1 MSAHDRFNGDQ
12 PDEQDALAAG
22 RDVIRQVRDAGR
34 EAVREARRAARD
46 SNRRARESV
55 MQSVRDAR
63 ATARAA
69 ARAQEHHG
77 PGHGRESDT
86 RSKIQQV
93 GLRLFTE
100 HGYEATS
107 LREIAEE
114 LGVTKAALYYH
125 FRSKDEIINSLAQER
140 FVRVED
146 LIDWGQGQPR
156 SVATRRELL
165 RRYSELLYEHD
176 HRSLMHFFERN
187 QSSMT
192 QHPVGAQ
199 MRDQMSRLRDLFM
212 EPDAPLTA
220 QIRSSMAIFVLHSV
234 WFTLRD
240 RDIDD
245 DEVRDAALE
254 VALELVE

>member
-1 MSAHDRFNGDQ
+1 
-12 PDEQDALAAG
+12 
-22 RDVIRQVRDAGR
+22 VIRQVREAGR

-46 SNRRARESV
+46 SNRLARESV
-55 MQSVRDAR
+55 MESVRDAR
-63 ATARAA
+63 AAARTARENS
-69 ARAQEHHG
+69 QH
-77 PGHGRESDT
+77 HGREGDT

-125 FRSKDEIINSLAQER
+125 FRSKDEIINSLVQER
-140 FVRVED
+140 FVQVEE
-146 LIDWGQGQPR
+146 LINWGQSQPR
-156 SVATRRELL
+156 SVATRQELL
-165 RRYSELLYEHD
+165 RRYSQLLYQHD
-176 HRSLMHFFERN
+176 HRSLMQFFERN

-192 QHPVGAQ
+192 QHPVGAR
-199 MRDQMSRLRDLFM
+199 MRDQMVRLRDLFI

-240 RDIDD
+240 RDIDE
-245 DEVRDAALE
+245 DELRDSALE

>member
-1 MSAHDRFNGDQ
+1 MSAHDRFNGDR
-12 PDEQDALAAG
+12 PAEQDALAAG
-22 RDVIRQVRDAGR
+22 REVIRQVRDAGR

-55 MQSVRDAR
+55 MESVRE
-63 ATARAA
+63 ARAA
-69 ARAQEHHG
+69 ARASAHDQHG
-77 PGHGRESDT
+77 HGHGRESDT
-86 RSKIQQV
+86 RSKIQKV

-140 FVRVED
+140 FVRVEE
-146 LIDWGQGQPR
+146 LINWGQGQPR

-176 HRSLMHFFERN
+176 HRSLMQFFERN

-199 MRDQMSRLRDLFM
+199 MRDQMFRLRDLFI

-240 RDIDD
+240 REIDE